1 MVVQEKMDQA
11 LELYHERQRIK
22 TEEYRRRYG
31 ETPTEV
37 ERGDVPA
44 MILAAFLM
52 ILPAVLL
59 LLLLMVGAGYFFLLH

>member
-1 MVVQEKMDQA
+1 MVVQDKMDQA
-11 LELYHERQRIK
+11 LQLYHERQRIK

-31 ETPTEV
+31 ETPPEV

-52 ILPAVLL
+52 ILPGVVVVLL
-59 LLLLMVGAGYFFLLH
+59 VVVGAGYFLLIH

>member
-31 ETPTEV
+31 ETPPEV
-37 ERGDVPA
+37 EKGDVPA

-59 LLLLMVGAGYFFLLH
+59 ILLLMVGAGYFFLLH

>member
-1 MVVQEKMDQA
+1 MVVQDKMDQA
-11 LELYHERQRIK
+11 LQLYHERQRIK

-37 ERGDVPA
+37 ERRDVPA